1 MVSALR
7 VKPREIGLDT
17 FTKHEEC
24 RDLSVDKA
32 SMLLLVCWCGPKN
45 PTLVVRS
52 RHRVMEGVCPQLPSG
67 FNRTCF
73 SIEIRN

>member
-32 SMLLLVCWCGPKN
+32 SMLLLVYQCGPKN
-45 PTLVVRS
+45 STLVERS
-52 RHRVMEGVCPQLPSG
+52 RHRVMEGVCCRQ
-67 FNRTCF
+67 CF
-73 SIEIRN
+73 